1 MENRKICEEHLFFYN
16 LIMDKKNKNRDR
28 FKARMWDLEREAN
41 AEETACP
48 AGGASCDCKKKS
60 LGKRLNFSL
69 DLWAQ
74 HALSLSVCGV

>member
-1 MENRKICEEHLFFYN
+1 
-16 LIMDKKNKNRDR
+16 MDKKNKNRDR

-48 AGGASCDCKKKS
+48 AGGASCGCKKKS

-69 DLWAQ
+69 DL
-74 HALSLSVCGV
+74 

>member
-1 MENRKICEEHLFFYN
+1 
-16 LIMDKKNKNRDR
+16 MDKKNKNRDR